1 MQDNN
6 TPAGFDP
13 LDLLERSMG
22 NMPGGG
28 YLIAMLRNNPD
39 ARDAL
44 AGIRPGD
51 PDSMVDGMRRLLAV
65 FGLVGPPVEMMLDQM
80 RTMMADP
87 AAMQQYMQSQGL
99 DPAAMDASVAAA
111 MGQTPVRDRTMGED
125 VEPTGNTPPPAAL
138 PAGPP
143 WRTLPAQ
150 VVQLVEDGAERTAIE
165 RMLACLDDEQSAAFD
180 PRNPAHDDLT
190 GVLELLATTCDAVG
204 RQIPLRLRDLY
215 QRLAW
220 HRGVAPPPED
230 NPTFTQWAVA
240 LADGEL
246 DPAPTAE

>member
-6 TPAGFDP
+6 PPAGFDP

-39 ARDAL
+39 AREAL

-51 PDSMVDGMRRLLAV
+51 PDSMVEGMRKLLAV
-65 FGLVGPPVEMMLDQM
+65 FGLVGPPAEMMLDQM

-99 DPAAMDASVAAA
+99 DPAAMDASVVAA
-111 MGQTPVRDRTMGED
+111 MGTPPARDRTMGED
-125 VEPTGNTPPPAAL
+125 VSPDDVAPPAPAL
-138 PAGPP
+138 PTGPP

-165 RMLACLDDEQSAAFD
+165 RMLSCLDDEQSAAFD

-190 GVLELLATTCDAVG
+190 GVLELLATTCEAVG

-220 HRGVAPPPED
+220 HRGVVPPPDD
-230 NPTFTQWAVA
+230 NPAFTTWAVA
-240 LADGEL
+240 LADGDL
-246 DPAPTAE
+246 DAATPAE